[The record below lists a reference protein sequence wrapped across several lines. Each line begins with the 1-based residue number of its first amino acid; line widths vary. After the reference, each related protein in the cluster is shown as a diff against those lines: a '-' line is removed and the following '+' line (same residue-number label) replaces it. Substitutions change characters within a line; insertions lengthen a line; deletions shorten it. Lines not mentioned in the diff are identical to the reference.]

1 MTWTLDESCDIWT
14 ARSGEVILEV
24 VPDYGFWYYDV
35 ALETGASIV
44 SPALYDTADAA
55 KEAAEHALTTWR
67 KGENA

>member
-1 MTWTLDESCDIWT
+1 MNWGHDEFVDIYT

-35 ALETGASIV
+35 ALDTGASIV

-55 KEAAEHALTTWR
+55 KLAAQHALEIWR
-67 KGENA
+67 KGEMA

>member
-1 MTWTLDESCDIWT
+1 MNWGHDEFVDVYT

-24 VPDYGFWYYDV
+24 VPDCGFWYYDV

-55 KEAAEHALTTWR
+55 KLAAQHALEIWR
-67 KGENA
+67 KGEKA